1 MLLNMNL
8 ASKISMLLLQILFKS
23 FYIVNFFTNVSLSF
37 FYPQSPKTL
46 SALTLTWI
54 FTLTLKWNFAPI
66 SHFGPILFDLSDIF
80 ALKVL

>member
-8 ASKISMLLLQILFKS
+8 ASKISMLLLQVMFKG

-37 FYPQSPKTL
+37 FYPITKN
-46 SALTLTWI
+46 LTLTWI

-66 SHFGPILFDLSDIF
+66 SNFGPILFDLSDIF